1 MPAPERIPP
10 GSLTDAELVNLL
22 TKGQLTVLGQ
32 VGGASNAVLY
42 CTVAYEGEERTCVYK
57 PVAGE
62 QPLWDFPDG
71 TLAQREVA
79 AYEISEAMGWGLVPP
94 TVLRDG
100 PYGEG
105 MCQLW
110 IEAPAGESEDGD
122 SPLLA
127 LVEDEE
133 PADGWKAVALAEVG
147 EGRTALLVHADDP
160 RLRRLAVL
168 DAVINN
174 GDRKGGHLLPAPGG
188 RLYGIDHGVTFNADD
203 KLRTLLWGWAGEPLT
218 AEAVE
223 VLGRLAEELVPGTA
237 LVTRLAELI
246 TAVEIDALRG
256 RVEGLRVAGRHPQPS
271 EVAVHTVAAGVTGD
285 VVLPA
290 PPGTGTPPRIPPVS
304 SSAGRDEFSSE
315 GVFHGSGAVPRFGEG
330 RRRHSTPGTRK
341 TASPARIPYPVR
353 IRKQRPV
360 TLMTCMPGPLLRSPP
375 CLARAATFGST
386 TPRPADGSPL
396 TPVPS
401 PASTSAASRRTTRPI
416 WVMRRPTTRSTSFSA
431 CGSTPSGRFTTSR
444 M

>member
-1 MPAPERIPP
+1 MPAPERVPP
-10 GSLTDAELVNLL
+10 RSLTDAELVTVL
-22 TKGQLTVLGQ
+22 TRGRLTVRGQ
-32 VGGASNAVLY
+32 VRGASNAVLY
-42 CTVAYEGEERTCVYK
+42 CTVAHDGDEVTCVYK

-71 TLAQREVA
+71 TLAGREVA
-79 AYEISEAMGWGLVPP
+79 AYEISEATGWGLIPP

-110 IEAPAGESEDGD
+110 IEAAPESEEPSTDGLP
-122 SPLLA
+122 PLLA

-133 PADGWKAVALAEVG
+133 PGEGWKAVALAEVG

-188 RLYGIDHGVTFNADD
+188 RLYGIDHGVTFNAED

-223 VLGRLAEELVPGTA
+223 VVDRLGTELAPGTP

-246 TAVEIDALRG
+246 TAAEIEALRG
-256 RVEGLRVAGRHPQPS
+256 RVAGLKASGRHPEPS
-271 EVAVHTVAAGVTGD
+271 GEW
-285 VVLPA
+285 PSI
-290 PPGTGTPPRIPPVS
+290 PWPPV
-304 SSAGRDEFSSE
+304 
-315 GVFHGSGAVPRFGEG
+315 
-330 RRRHSTPGTRK
+330 
-341 TASPARIPYPVR
+341 
-353 IRKQRPV
+353 
-360 TLMTCMPGPLLRSPP
+360 
-375 CLARAATFGST
+375 
-386 TPRPADGSPL
+386 
-396 TPVPS
+396 
-401 PASTSAASRRTTRPI
+401 
-416 WVMRRPTTRSTSFSA
+416 
-431 CGSTPSGRFTTSR
+431 
-444 M
+444 